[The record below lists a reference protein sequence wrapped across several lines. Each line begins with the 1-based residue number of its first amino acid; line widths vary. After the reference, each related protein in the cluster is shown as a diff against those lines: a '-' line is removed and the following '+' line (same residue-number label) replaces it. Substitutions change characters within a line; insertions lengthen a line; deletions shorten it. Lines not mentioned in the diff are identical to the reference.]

1 MFASKREER
10 NLVLTTYEVGV
21 VRKLYQSIKLN
32 YLKKSANLE
41 IQESPDSDFVKTPPL
56 PKSVI
61 ISTLFINL
69 LALGLPLTILQVY
82 DRVLPNEALNTLA
95 MLIVGLI
102 GVLIV
107 DIIMKLARYYLIGW
121 SAAAFVHQSST
132 EAFSRIMH
140 APPAMVEKETVNVF
154 ANRMNSLA
162 ALGEFYG
169 GPARLLMIDIPS
181 VAIFLVIMGIVGGTI
196 VFIPMI
202 MFAVFAL
209 LTYRRN
215 LHLNSV
221 VQEQSEHE
229 NRKYDFVIE
238 VLSGI
243 HSVKSMAMEP
253 QMQRRYERLQRQ
265 AGNLNMKSI
274 YFSGVAQANASLYT
288 GVSTVMIV
296 SYGGVLAINGQ
307 ISVGALACCTLLS
320 GQIIQPLLR
329 GISVWTEMQ
338 NVTQKKRDAAK
349 LFELPNA
356 HAPDHAVTN
365 VTGSSITIRNLTF
378 RYPKSEVPVI
388 DNLSLTINEGEII
401 GLNGD
406 DGSGRSTLIRLIHGD
421 LKPESGD
428 IFVGNS
434 PIIADSGLGICRE
447 IICVD
452 QTPAIFR
459 GTILENLTM
468 FKMGDSVLKAR
479 RAAKLIGLDQDIQ
492 RYPEGYDMM
501 LGEGVSG
508 NIPAAFAQ
516 RIAIARALAREPRVL
531 ILDEANTALDD
542 RGEAQV
548 IEALNHLRGAMT
560 MLIISHRPSFLA
572 IASQIFDLKNGQLTP
587 AQSRPAASSK
597 EVA

>member
-1 MFASKREER
+1 M
-10 NLVLTTYEVGV
+10 
-21 VRKLYQSIKLN
+21 RKLNQSIMPES
-32 YLKKSANLE
+32 LK
-41 IQESPDSDFVKTPPL
+41 DSDDSEMGESSGADYVATPPL
-56 PKSVI
+56 PLPVI

-82 DRVLPNEALNTLA
+82 DRVLPNAALNTLA
-95 MLIVGLI
+95 MLIAGLI

-107 DIIMKLARYYLIGW
+107 DVIMKLARYYLIGW
-121 SAAAFVHQSST
+121 SAAAFVHGRSV

-140 APPAMVEKETVNVF
+140 APPALVEKETVNVY

-181 VAIFLVIMGIVGGTI
+181 VAIFLIIMGIVGGTI
-196 VFIPMI
+196 VFIPLI
-202 MFAVFAL
+202 MFAIFAL

-215 LHLNSV
+215 LHLNAV

-243 HSVKSMAMEP
+243 HAVKSMAMEP

-265 AGNLNMKSI
+265 AGSLNMKSI
-274 YFSGVAQANASLYT
+274 FFSGVAQANASLYT

-307 ISVGALACCTLLS
+307 MSVGALACCTLLS

-338 NVTQKKRDAAK
+338 NIKQKKCEAAK
-349 LFELPNA
+349 LFEMPSAYKSGGAAQALS
-356 HAPDHAVTN
+356 
-365 VTGSSITIRNLTF
+365 GSGITIRNLTYC
-378 RYPKSEVPVI
+378 YPKADRPVI
-388 DNLSLTINEGEII
+388 DNINLQIEEGEMI
-401 GLNGD
+401 GLKGD

-421 LKPESGD
+421 LAP
-428 IFVGNS
+428 
-434 PIIADSGLGICRE
+434 DSGEIFIGNRPVRAGAGVCRE

-468 FKMGDSVLKAR
+468 FETGQSVLKAR
-479 RAAKLIGLDQDIQ
+479 KAARLIGLDEDIQ
-492 RYPEGYDMM
+492 RYAEGYDMM

-548 IEALNHLRGAMT
+548 VSALNHLRGAMT

-572 IASQIFDLKNGQLTP
+572 ISDRTFELKQGQLLP
-587 AQSRPAASSK
+587 IAQRQPAASQ